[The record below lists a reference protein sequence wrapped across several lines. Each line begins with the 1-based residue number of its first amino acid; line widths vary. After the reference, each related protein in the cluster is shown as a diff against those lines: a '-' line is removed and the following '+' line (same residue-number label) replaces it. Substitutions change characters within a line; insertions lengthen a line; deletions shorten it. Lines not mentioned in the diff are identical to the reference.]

1 MKPLYLLLGWLF
13 FALGATG
20 VVIPGLPT
28 VPFMLVALW
37 AFSRSSPR
45 FHDWLYGHRL
55 FGPPLQRWRDH
66 RVIPMKAKVVAVVTM
81 TISLAY
87 MIFVADVSTWVVVV
101 TVLVM
106 VPAAMYILSQ
116 PSRVAAGA
124 TADIAAPDSGEDRFG
139 A

>member
-37 AFSRSSPR
+37 AFSRSSAR
-45 FHDWLYGHRL
+45 FHDWLYSHPL

-66 RVIPMKAKVVAVVTM
+66 RVIPVRAKVLAVVTM

-106 VPAAMYILSQ
+106 ISAATYILSQ
-116 PSRVAAGA
+116 PSQVAVRA
-124 TADIAAPDSGEDRFG
+124 TADIPAPVSDEDRSG

>member
-37 AFSRSSPR
+37 AFSRSSAR
-45 FHDWLYGHRL
+45 FHDWLYSHPL

-66 RVIPMKAKVVAVVTM
+66 RVIPVRAKVLAVVTM

-106 VPAAMYILSQ
+106 ISAATYILSQ
-116 PSRVAAGA
+116 PSQVAVGA
-124 TADIAAPDSGEDRFG
+124 TADIPAPVSDEDRSG